1 MATDEGP
8 VIPVPPRR
16 VVVVEDE
23 ALTRA
28 LIVEMLQGAG
38 FEVHACAS
46 AAEATRECER
56 VDPDAV
62 VTDIDLGPGP
72 SGLDLVESLA
82 REAPHIAVLV
92 LSNYPILR
100 QHPVHAHRELA
111 YLDKRQV
118 SSSTAVVAALE
129 AALRDDADA
138 RHAADNADAAIARL
152 SRAQL
157 DVLRMLAEGLSNG
170 EIAAQRGISKRA
182 AESLIQRTITA
193 LGIVPDDRLN
203 PRVQAVRLYFQST
216 GVPR

>member
-1 MATDEGP
+1 MISDNLSVAP
-8 VIPVPPRR
+8 SLSRR

-28 LIVEMLQGAG
+28 LIVDMLQGAG
-38 FEVHACAS
+38 FEVHACVS
-46 AAEATRECER
+46 AAEAIRECER

-82 REAPHIAVLV
+82 RESPHIAVLV

-100 QHPVHAHRELA
+100 QHPVHGNRQLA
-111 YLDKRQV
+111 YLDKRAV
-118 SSSTAVVAALE
+118 SSSTAVVEALE
-129 AALRDDADA
+129 AALSDDADS

-157 DVLRMLAEGLSNG
+157 DVLRMLAEGLSNA

-193 LGIVPDDRLN
+193 LGIVPDERLN

>member
-1 MATDEGP
+1 MISDESP
-8 VIPVPPRR
+8 RAYPLSRR

-28 LIVEMLQGAG
+28 LIVDMLQGSG
-38 FEVHACAS
+38 FEVHACGS
-46 AAEATRECER
+46 AAEAIRECER

-100 QHPVHAHRELA
+100 QHPVHTRRQLA
-111 YLDKRQV
+111 YLDKREV
-118 SSSTAVVAALE
+118 ASSMAVVEALE
-129 AALRDDADA
+129 VALSDDANS
-138 RHAADNADAAIARL
+138 RSAADTADAAIAKL

-157 DVLRMLAEGLSNG
+157 DVLRMLAEGLSNA
-170 EIAAQRGISKRA
+170 EIAAQRGVSKRA

-193 LGIVPDDRLN
+193 LGIVPDERLN

-216 GVPR
+216 GLPR

>member
-1 MATDEGP
+1 MKPGLS
-8 VIPVPPRR
+8 RR

-28 LIVEMLQGAG
+28 LIVDMLQGAG
-38 FEVHACAS
+38 FDVSACAS
-46 AAEATRECER
+46 AAEAIRECDR
-56 VDPDAV
+56 IDPDAV

-82 REAPHIAVLV
+82 REAPHVAVLV

-100 QHPVHAHRELA
+100 QHPVHAQRNLA
-111 YLDKRQV
+111 YLDKREV
-118 SSSTAVVAALE
+118 ASSVAVVEALE
-129 AALRDDADA
+129 AALRDDAEA
-138 RHAADNADAAIARL
+138 RRISNDADAAIAKL
-152 SRAQL
+152 SRSQL
-157 DVLRMLAEGLSNG
+157 DTLRMLAEGLSNA
-170 EIAAQRGISKRA
+170 EIATQRGISKRA

-193 LGIVPDDRLN
+193 LGIVRDERLN